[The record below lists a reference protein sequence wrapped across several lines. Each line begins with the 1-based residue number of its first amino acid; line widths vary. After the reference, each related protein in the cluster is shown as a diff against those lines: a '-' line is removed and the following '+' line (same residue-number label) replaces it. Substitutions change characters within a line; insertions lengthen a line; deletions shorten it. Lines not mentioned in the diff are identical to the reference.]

1 MKQHTQ
7 GFEMPSSRERVA
19 MSRARDARAKRE
31 ASKAKGRHIATAAT
45 NVMANA
51 LMGAFIKQGKGKM
64 PLPVRRR
71 LGLT

>member
-7 GFEMPSSRERVA
+7 GFEMPTTRERMA
-19 MSRARDARAKRE
+19 MNRAREARE
-31 ASKAKGRHIATAAT
+31 TSKAKRRYIATAAT